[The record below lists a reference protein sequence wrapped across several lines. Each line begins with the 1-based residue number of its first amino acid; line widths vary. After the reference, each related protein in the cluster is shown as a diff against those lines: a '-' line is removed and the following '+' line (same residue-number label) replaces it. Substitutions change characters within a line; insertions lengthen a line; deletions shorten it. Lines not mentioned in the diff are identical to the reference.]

1 MSQHSI
7 SNDRLVPFSSKF
19 AFGIGQYA
27 EGLKNTAF
35 SLFILFY
42 YNQVLGLSGTLAGT
56 ALFIA
61 LLFDAITDPLAGSLS
76 DNWKSKL
83 GRRHP
88 FMYASAIPLA
98 LAFVVLFSPPEEM
111 GQTALF
117 LWLTVFAILTRAAMT
132 LYHVPHLALGAEM
145 SENFAERTKIVAYR
159 QFFGTFGSASAVV
172 IGLGYFFAD
181 ANGGRLTVEN
191 YMPYAITLALLMVVT
206 IWYSA
211 YGTQKEIPYL
221 SAPTE
226 KPEMGVANRLIQEA
240 KEAFTNRSFRW
251 LFFGV
256 LIVFVMSGVNNALD
270 LYMFQY
276 FWELTGAQ
284 MLYLQVS
291 LMVGLMSG
299 VFLTSTLHKY
309 TDKKFGV
316 ILGTGAWAVIQVLPV
331 VLRLADLFPENG
343 TTSLITT
350 LIVMKFA
357 QGILLQQAFISFG
370 SMMADITD
378 EHEYETG
385 IRQEGIFFGA
395 IAFSAKATSGFG
407 NFIGGVGL
415 DIISWPTGP
424 EIQTVADIPPETL
437 VNLGLLYGPVVSAFA
452 IVSLWCYSHYKL
464 TRKRHE
470 EILSVLHERRAES
483 QPAAAT

>member
-1 MSQHSI
+1 MTQQF

-42 YNQVLGLSGTLAGT
+42 YNQVLGLSGTLAGM

-76 DNWKSKL
+76 DNLKSKL

-98 LAFVVLFSPPEEM
+98 LAFVGLFSPPEDM
-111 GQTALF
+111 GQWALF
-117 LWLTVFAILTRAAMT
+117 FWLTVFAILTRAAMT
-132 LYHVPHLALGAEM
+132 LYHVPHLALGAELT
-145 SENFAERTKIVAYR
+145 ENFHERTRIVAFR
-159 QFFGTFGSASAVV
+159 QFFGTFGNACAVV

-181 ANGGRLTVEN
+181 DNGGRLEPAN
-191 YMPYAITLALLMVVT
+191 YMPYAITLGILMVIT

-221 SAPTE
+221 SVPPA
-226 KPEMGVANRLIQEA
+226 KPPQRIFARLGSEA
-240 KEAFTNRSFRW
+240 AEAFGNRSFRW

-256 LIVFVMSGVNNALD
+256 LIVFIMSGVNAALD
-270 LYMFQY
+270 LYMYQY
-276 FWELTGAQ
+276 FWELSGSQ
-284 MLYLQVS
+284 MLWLQVTY
-291 LMVGLMSG
+291 MVGLMLG
-299 VFLTSTLHKY
+299 VFFTATLHKY

-316 ILGTGAWAVIQVLPV
+316 ILGTGAWAVFQVLPV
-331 VLRLADLFPENG
+331 ALRLLEVMPDNDDELLVVL
-343 TTSLITT
+343 LIS
-350 LIVMKFA
+350 MKFV

-370 SMMADITD
+370 SMMADVAD
-378 EHEYETG
+378 EHEYDTG
-385 IRQEGIFFGA
+385 VRQEGIFFGA

-407 NFIGGVGL
+407 NFIGGLGL
-415 DIISWPTGP
+415 DLIAWPRGAG
-424 EIQTVADIPPETL
+424 IQSAADIPADTI
-437 VNLGLLYGPVVSAFA
+437 VNLGLIYGPFVSAFA
-452 IVSLWCYSHYKL
+452 VISLWCYTNYHL
-464 TRKRHE
+464 TKERHQ
-470 EILSVLHERRAES
+470 EILTELYRRRATS
-483 QPAAAT
+483 KQAVD